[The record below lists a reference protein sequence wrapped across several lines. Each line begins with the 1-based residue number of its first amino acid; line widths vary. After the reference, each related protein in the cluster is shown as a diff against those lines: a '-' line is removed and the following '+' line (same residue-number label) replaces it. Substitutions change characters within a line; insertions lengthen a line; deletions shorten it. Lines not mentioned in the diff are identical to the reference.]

1 MSPSVA
7 VLHARVTADAHL
19 SMQNAEQV
27 VRELCQAQAII
38 KFLRYYPLKLLVMTF
53 YPPSP
58 GRDARK
64 ANTVS
69 KHGPHCYD
77 NTQAQLGKDLY
88 SSLTLYRT
96 I

>member
-38 KFLRYYPLKLLVMTF
+38 KFLIYNPLKLLIMTF
-53 YPPSP
+53 YPPSL
-58 GRDARK
+58 GTDTRQAK
-64 ANTVS
+64 A
-69 KHGPHCYD
+69 
-77 NTQAQLGKDLY
+77 
-88 SSLTLYRT
+88 
-96 I
+96 